1 MKKLI
6 VICVVAVICYAA
18 VGVAA
23 GYLLPAKI
31 KEAERK
37 LPGIGAAISRIATDQ
52 LRVSERMRDI
62 TAKTLERGGS
72 KIDEVSMMLGDTEL
86 NRLAMVYLGADW
98 SVPRSSFLGSV
109 NHSRNLLKTQRKE
122 QQQGESL
129 LSQKI
134 KELENRK
141 RSLQHQMKA
150 PHGSSADR
158 AWHVEMD
165 EVDRQLLAY
174 RSSNTYNEY
183 IEKDRANAK
192 HVEAKA
198 KNEEALFQ
206 LASQYQVQT
215 IGALNQVM
223 ASKIGELRFEEA
235 EPSRLRHRMSF
246 FNIWP
251 LNLLCRM
258 PVEEN

>member
-1 MKKLI
+1 MRKLV
-6 VICVVAVICYAA
+6 VICIVVVVCYAV

-23 GYLLPAKI
+23 GLLLPAKI
-31 KEAERK
+31 EEAERK
-37 LPGIGAAISRIATDQ
+37 LPGIGAAISRIAADQ

-72 KIDEVSMMLGDTEL
+72 KIDEVSMMLGDAEL
-86 NRLAMVYLGADW
+86 NRLALAYLGADW
-98 SVPRSSFLGSV
+98 SVSRSSFLGSV

-122 QQQGESL
+122 QLEAGSL

-158 AWHVEMD
+158 AWHVEMN

-174 RSSNTYNEY
+174 RGSSTYQEY
-183 IEKDRANAK
+183 VEKDRANAK

-198 KNEEALFQ
+198 KNEDALFQ
-206 LASQYQVQT
+206 LASQCQVQT

-223 ASKIGELRFEEA
+223 AVKIGELRFEEA
-235 EPSRLRHRMSF
+235 EPSRLRQRMSF

-251 LNLLCRM
+251 LNLICRM
-258 PVEEN
+258 PVEGN